1 MIKGYLTVALIILS
15 IVSLFIGVT
24 DVDFSDLFTFSDDG
38 VHILLVSR
46 IPRLISILVAGAG
59 MSISGLIMQQI
70 SRNKFVS
77 PTTAA
82 TIDSAKMGVLVSM
95 IMFTTANAFQR
106 MIVAFVFAIVGT
118 FLFMKILD
126 RIKFKNTIFIPL
138 VGIMLGNIIDSVT
151 TFVAY
156 RFDMVQNISTWLQ
169 GDFSMI
175 IRGRYE
181 LIYLSIPL
189 VFIAYLY
196 ANKFTVAGMGEDFAA
211 NLGLNYK
218 KVVNTGIG
226 IVALISSLI
235 IITVGRIPFL
245 GLIIPNIVTIFNGD
259 NMKKN
264 IIPTALAG
272 SLFLLIADIIGR
284 VIIYPYEVSIS
295 LIVGVVG
302 SIIFLYLL
310 LRRNK

>member
-1 MIKGYLTVALIILS
+1 
-15 IVSLFIGVT
+15 
-24 DVDFSDLFTFSDDG
+24 
-38 VHILLVSR
+38 
-46 IPRLISILVAGAG
+46 
-59 MSISGLIMQQI
+59 
-70 SRNKFVS
+70 
-77 PTTAA
+77 
-82 TIDSAKMGVLVSM
+82 
-95 IMFTTANAFQR
+95 
-106 MIVAFVFAIVGT
+106 
-118 FLFMKILD
+118 MKILD